1 MKIKLLPSGDRL
13 TLTTLGLLLL
23 VATTA
28 EAKPRKPAVPVI
40 TAHTATADGA
50 TFKVKNPTGKR
61 ILFRLECRDVFMP
74 AVRPYT
80 QLENDWLKMPAHSTR
95 KVVITAGIPIE
106 KPCWVVWK
114 AATK

>member
-1 MKIKLLPSGDRL
+1 MKTLL
-13 TLTTLGLLLL
+13 TLGAALALASLTNP
-23 VATTA
+23 A

-40 TAHTATADGA
+40 TAHVATAEGA
-50 TFKVKNPTGKR
+50 TFKVKNPTGRK

-114 AATK
+114 AASSIR